1 MAGIDDLSVEQL
13 EELLKRKKTG
23 KRVRVREYEV
33 DESDFR
39 SWFGIGEK
47 SAEADDDSEEEEP
60 KKRRGWFE

>member
-47 SAEADDDSEEEEP
+47 SAEADDGSEEEEP